1 MQRINF
7 RRERDLGKTLDA
19 SATFIKQNFIK
30 IMKPTFIVVVIPLLL
45 GSIIMS
51 MGVKELYGD
60 PNSFTQPDLLFSYM
74 GNMFVSYGITMI
86 AYILA
91 YIMIIGYI
99 KLYTE
104 GVENITLSD
113 LIPILKSKAPMLVLS
128 SIALI
133 VVSYIGF
140 FLCALP
146 GIYLSIVFFHFF
158 AIAIIEDSSFGKTW
172 SRCFY
177 IIKDNWW
184 SSFGLYIVTYLI
196 SLGIMMLLY
205 IPIYAIMGMKIF
217 EAASENNPEAIMQSM
232 SNMAYMI
239 PLYHV
244 LGVVISLLFAVVS
257 TFRYYSLVEKKE
269 GTGERELINQM

>member
-30 IMKPTFIVVVIPLLL
+30 ILKPTFIVVVVPLLL

-99 KLYTE
+99 KLYAE

-113 LIPILKSKAPMLVLS
+113 LIPILKSKAPAIGRYVFDLS
-128 SIALI
+128 LN
-133 VVSYIGF
+133 
-140 FLCALP
+140 
-146 GIYLSIVFFHFF
+146 
-158 AIAIIEDSSFGKTW
+158 SS
-172 SRCFY
+172 
-177 IIKDNWW
+177 
-184 SSFGLYIVTYLI
+184 
-196 SLGIMMLLY
+196 
-205 IPIYAIMGMKIF
+205 
-217 EAASENNPEAIMQSM
+217 
-232 SNMAYMI
+232 
-239 PLYHV
+239 
-244 LGVVISLLFAVVS
+244 
-257 TFRYYSLVEKKE
+257 
-269 GTGERELINQM
+269 